1 MPELSRRIA
10 TLEAA
15 RRTVDAAIRM
25 LFSGE
30 DPLPVHLV
38 VATAFRVLH
47 DLAQAGRAQAPD
59 DVIRLFLIQGGEA
72 VFYRALDDAATFAK
86 HAGQDPVAMLQEVS
100 EERNDFEIAIA
111 CLYLES
117 LEARSS
123 TEAQAFLWWFA
134 TMYPHV
140 MKADRFFKASLP
152 TEDFQ
157 WLRGATRTKQLQF
170 GDTILRLVR
179 RNRLTAQP

>member
-1 MPELSRRIA
+1 MPESPGSLT

-15 RRTVDAAIRM
+15 RRTVDAAIRI

-38 VATAFRVLH
+38 VVAAFRVLH
-47 DLAQAGRAQAPD
+47 DLAQASRTPPQDAR
-59 DVIRLFLIQGGEA
+59 INTFLLPGGEG
-72 VFYRALDDAATFAK
+72 VFYRALNDAATFAK
-86 HAGQDPVAMLQEVS
+86 HAEQDPRAMLQEFT
-100 EERNDFEIAIA
+100 EERNDFEIAIS
-111 CLYLES
+111 CLYLEC
-117 LEARSS
+117 LDGKS
-123 TEAQAFLWWFA
+123 TAEAQAFLWWFA

-140 MKADRFFKASLP
+140 MKADLFFRASLP
-152 TEDFQ
+152 KEDFA
-157 WLRGATRTKQLQF
+157 WLRAAPRAKQLQF